1 MLKFIN
7 SRKILKEL
15 NKYELEDYWGNYFEF
30 EKDEELSNITG
41 NLFISHLDNVRN
53 TKKPYIDS
61 SVLINEILT
70 NLGNTHSFHR
80 QFSENHSNLIREQ
93 VLGMQLYKIIIEDK
107 DIWYFSKVKKN
118 EHKYAN
124 AVYFI

>member
-1 MLKFIN
+1 MLQFIDN
-7 SRKILKEL
+7 KKVLKEL

-30 EKDEELSNITG
+30 EKDEILSSITR
-41 NLFISHLDNVRN
+41 NLFLIHLDSVRN
-53 TKKPYIDS
+53 SNKPYIDS
-61 SVLINEILT
+61 SVLINGILT
-70 NLGNTHSFHR
+70 NLGKTHNFHR
-80 QFSENHSNLIREQ
+80 QFSENHSNLVREQ

-124 AVYFI
+124 AVYFK